1 MAFWLELTNQS
12 GMVLLRM
19 PSLGKAKPTQPSSQ
33 ELTKENTTKAQGC
46 YVEVAQKMV
55 KLGATFLF
63 ESLQNPATQLLAGVP
78 SSFAATLGFKR

>member
-1 MAFWLELTNQS
+1 
-12 GMVLLRM
+12 MVLLRM

-63 ESLQNPATQLLAGVP
+63 ESLQNPATHLLAGGTIFIF
-78 SSFAATLGFKR
+78 SHIGFQEVKPVEN